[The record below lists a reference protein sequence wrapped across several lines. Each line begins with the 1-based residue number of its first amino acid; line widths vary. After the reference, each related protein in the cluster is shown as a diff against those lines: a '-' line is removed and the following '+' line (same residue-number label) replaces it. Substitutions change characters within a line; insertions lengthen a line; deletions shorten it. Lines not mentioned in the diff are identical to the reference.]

1 MVLDEATSNS
11 KEKAATSLPISFSS
25 VRETSEGARCSERGE
40 EKKKQT
46 EQEEDEEEKE
56 RKRGEG
62 KSYYGEQSR
71 ACRCNQ
77 IN

>member
-1 MVLDEATSNS
+1 MVLDEVTSNS

-25 VRETSEGARCSERGE
+25 VRETSSEGTRCSERGE
-40 EKKKQT
+40 EKKQMEK
-46 EQEEDEEEKE
+46 EEEKK

>member
-1 MVLDEATSNS
+1 MVLDEVTSNS

-25 VRETSEGARCSERGE
+25 VREASEGARCSERGE
-40 EKKKQT
+40 EKREMEK
-46 EQEEDEEEKE
+46 EEDEEEKK